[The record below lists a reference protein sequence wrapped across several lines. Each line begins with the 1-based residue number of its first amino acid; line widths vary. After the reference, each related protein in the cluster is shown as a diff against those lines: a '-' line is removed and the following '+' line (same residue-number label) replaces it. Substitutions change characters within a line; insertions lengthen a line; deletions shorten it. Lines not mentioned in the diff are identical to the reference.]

1 MSVNYQLADL
11 VSRINVASSRRLS
24 LVQVTYTT
32 LNMRVLVILYRN
44 GVIRGI
50 RVVKGTLIVLL
61 KYVALEPVFR
71 QLKLISRPGCRIY
84 WKLSKMALVYN
95 YNNFSGF
102 FIISSP
108 CGLVTSADCLLGL
121 RISGEVLLQVLL

>member
-44 GVIRGI
+44 GVIRGVRI
-50 RVVKGTLIVLL
+50 VKGTLIVLL

-84 WKLSKMALVYN
+84 
-95 YNNFSGF
+95 
-102 FIISSP
+102 
-108 CGLVTSADCLLGL
+108 
-121 RISGEVLLQVLL
+121 

>member
-11 VSRINVASSRRLS
+11 VSRLNVASSRRLS
-24 LVQVTYTT
+24 LVQVFYTT
-32 LNMRVLVILYRN
+32 LNMRVLAVLYRN
-44 GVIRGI
+44 GVIRGV
-50 RVVKGTLIVLL
+50 RVVKGNLLVLL
-61 KYVALEPVFR
+61 KYVAMESAFR
-71 QLKLISRPGCRIY
+71 QIKLISRPGCRIY

-108 CGLVTSADCLLGL
+108 YGLVTSSDALLGL
-121 RISGEVLLQVLL
+121 RISGEVLLQVVL